1 MILCNRCGEPMPRS
15 KLSLGWDEE
24 DKGGELHVKE
34 RWIDLYLCKNCD
46 QPVKVIDNELQEG
59 HRNRFS

>member
-1 MILCNRCGEPMPRS
+1 MPRS